1 MVKDKNRDTTER
13 CTSKGNRRGTAE
25 ASKISASTHYA
36 PCREQLSPF
45 GGLLALIKFL
55 DVIEFEAVF
64 EGSYQKPAREPKLGH
79 YRMVVGIVLLL
90 FIGFNR
96 LWHFSYIR
104 FDSVVSGFFRVVC
117 LPVAST
123 FWRYVDSLG
132 INQSQSVLLVMG
144 VVRERV
150 WQLGGIS
157 HKRIHVDVDTT
168 VETLYGEQQGG
179 RKGHNTAHRGKKGYR
194 PLLCFI
200 QETREYLVG
209 KLRSG
214 ETVSGKECAACIALI
229 KRYVPGCV
237 KQIELRA
244 DGEFLS
250 WEAVKALL
258 KEGIAF
264 IIGNKVCK
272 PVFAVAG
279 WYRPWKRELA
289 EYNSCMYQ
297 PLGWE
302 RACRFVAMRI
312 PKQSG
317 ADYEQ
322 LPLFEDD
329 WYTYRIFCTSLTG
342 KAHEVIAAYDQRAD
356 VENLVG
362 EAKREGLAAIPSAK
376 FKNNY
381 AYFQLVL
388 LAYNL
393 WRYMKIL
400 AQESSTD
407 GTQRRTAPEGLTG
420 IMDNTIRI
428 ARLKLLFIAAKVAAH
443 ANRVTVK
450 YSVHDA
456 RTAGLLQVLSFL
468 DKLRATMRPWVSGS
482 LWPCR
487 FALNTH

>member
-1 MVKDKNRDTTER
+1 MVKDKNKDTTER
-13 CTSKGNRRGTAE
+13 CISKGDSRGNPE
-25 ASKISASTHYA
+25 ASKISASTHYET
-36 PCREQLSPF
+36 CRERLSPF
-45 GGLLALIKFL
+45 GGLLALIRFL

-79 YRMVVGIVLLL
+79 YRMVVGKVLLL

-132 INQSQSVLLVMG
+132 INQSQSVLRVMG

-157 HKRIHVDVDTT
+157 HKRIHADVDTT
-168 VETLYGEQQGG
+168 VETLYGEQPGG

-214 ETVSGKECAACIALI
+214 ETVSGKECAAFIAMI

-250 WEAVKALL
+250 WEAVTALL
-258 KEGIAF
+258 KEGLAF

-289 EYNSCMYQ
+289 EYSSCMYQ

-302 RACRFVAMRI
+302 VACRFVAMRI

-329 WYTYRIFCTSLTG
+329 WYTYRIFCTSLPG
-342 KAHEVIAAYDQRAD
+342 KAHEVIAAYDPRAD

-407 GTQRRTAPEGLTG
+407 GTQRTTAPEGLTG

-443 ANRVTVK
+443 ANQVTVK
-450 YSVHDA
+450 YSVHDV
-456 RTAGLLQVLSFL
+456 RTAGLLQVLHFL
-468 DKLRATMRPWVSGS
+468 DKLRSTMRPWVSGS

-487 FALNTH
+487 FALNTQ

>member
-1 MVKDKNRDTTER
+1 
-13 CTSKGNRRGTAE
+13 
-25 ASKISASTHYA
+25 
-36 PCREQLSPF
+36 
-45 GGLLALIKFL
+45 
-55 DVIEFEAVF
+55 
-64 EGSYQKPAREPKLGH
+64 
-79 YRMVVGIVLLL
+79 VLLL

-104 FDSVVSGFFRVVC
+104 FDSVVSGFFRVVS

-132 INQSQSVLLVMG
+132 INQPQSVLRVMG

-157 HKRIHVDVDTT
+157 HRRIHVDVDTT

-214 ETVSGKECAACIALI
+214 ETVSGKECAAFIALI

-302 RACRFVAMRI
+302 VACRFVVMRI

-329 WYTYRIFCTSLTG
+329 CYTYRIFCTSLTG
-342 KAHEVIAAYDQRAD
+342 KAHEVIAAYDRRAD

-456 RTAGLLQVLSFL
+456 RTAGLLQVLHFL
-468 DKLRATMRPWVSGS
+468 DKLRSTMRPWVSGS

-487 FALNTH
+487 FALNTQ

>member
-1 MVKDKNRDTTER
+1 MVKDKNKDITER
-13 CTSKGNRRGTAE
+13 CTSKGDSRGTAE
-25 ASKISASTHYA
+25 ASKISASTHYET
-36 PCREQLSPF
+36 CREHLSPF

-104 FDSVVSGFFRVVC
+104 FDSVVSGFFKVVC

-132 INQSQSVLLVMG
+132 INQSQSVLRVMG

-157 HKRIHVDVDTT
+157 HRRIHVDVDTT

-200 QETREYLVG
+200 QETREYLIG

-214 ETVSGKECAACIALI
+214 ETVSGKECAAFIAMI

-250 WEAVKALL
+250 WEAVTALL

-302 RACRFVAMRI
+302 VACRFVAMRI

-407 GTQRRTAPEGLTG
+407 GTQRKTAPEGLAG

-456 RTAGLLQVLSFL
+456 RTAGLLQVLHFL
-468 DKLRATMRPWVSGS
+468 DKLRSTMRPWVSGS

-487 FALNTH
+487 FALNTQ